1 MRIDAFPGV
10 LTKQVSLRPC
20 VTKKGREGVK
30 RVYEY
35 VLTDEQEAWLRKWFP
50 EVENSRIKEA
60 SGIKDATLHRFARAL
75 GLTKSEKGLR
85 GIKKRQAAHV
95 KRLLERNGYYDSL
108 RGRSPSEATRRA
120 TAQMWKDVREGRR
133 ESPVSIMKREHPR
146 RYRKWMQRKSVERK
160 ETIRKEKLRV
170 VYGLERKTNLKCVV
184 MCKYTK
190 SQTAHRYNALR
201 RGYIVMEDC
210 SEQGGERYNIYYDD
224 DTVRSD
230 EFEKNLCGDGFSVI
244 QWQEQ

>member
-10 LTKQVSLRPC
+10 LTKQESLRPC
-20 VTKKGREGVK
+20 VTKKGMESVK

-35 VLTDEQEAWLRKWFP
+35 VLTAEQEAWLRRWYP
-50 EVENSRIKEA
+50 EEENSVLMEL
-60 SGIKDATLHRFARAL
+60 SGIKFSTLHRFAREF
-75 GLTKSEKGLR
+75 GLTKSDKGMR
-85 GIKKRQAAHV
+85 RIRKRQSV
-95 KRLLERNGYYDSL
+95 KAVRKLKKSGYYDSI
-108 RGRSPSEATRRA
+108 RGRKPSEANRRA
-120 TAQMWKDVREGRR
+120 TAQMWKDIRDGRR
-133 ESPVSIMKREHPR
+133 ESPVSIMKRENPR
-146 RYRKWMQRKSVERK
+146 KYRLWMRRKSDERK
-160 ETIRKEKLRV
+160 ETIRKERLRV
-170 VYGLERKTNLKCVV
+170 KYGLERQTRLNCVV

-190 SQTAHRYNALR
+190 SQRNHRYNALR

-230 EFEKNLCGDGFSVI
+230 EFEKNLCSDGFSVI